1 MSGLY
6 NEEIKERFLSQYDN
20 EQTKKTIRNVFQN
33 TCDVE
38 DTFEKDLYDFT
49 MDQIGKV
56 IKNYIKP
63 HTASV
68 ASSNGRF
75 ISQYISWA
83 ISEGHRKS
91 NLNPLKGT
99 TDDFYDDLIDK
110 TKKVHY
116 SYSEFLG
123 LLEDKNM
130 HNAADKSFLFLIWYG
145 ISGERFSEL
154 QQMKQSDIDF
164 DTNEIFISARNKK
177 ITVSDEC
184 IKYLEKACKEKTYYQ
199 YNSSTGEFSEK
210 EMLDSPFLFRNIKS
224 PRGTEG
230 LPIGM
235 NVMYSRLHA
244 MKDYLQ
250 LEYLT
255 PNAIKQSGMI
265 KMAVDVYLEEGVLG
279 YEQLAKVCE
288 RYDYS
293 MITNNNHTYYNTHL
307 LRQFLNSEIIKEL
320 YNLKIE
326 VEKR

>member
-1 MSGLY
+1 MKLY
-6 NEEIKERFLSQYDN
+6 NEEFKERFLSQYEN
-20 EQTKKTIRNVFQN
+20 EDTQKTIRNVFYKSELIESVL
-33 TCDVE
+33 D
-38 DTFEKDLYDFT
+38 KDLANFNIAE
-49 MDQIGKV
+49 IGKC
-56 IKNYIKP
+56 ISNSAP
-63 HTASV
+63 HSISV
-68 ASSNGRF
+68 SKSLGRF
-75 ISQYISWA
+75 ISSYISYA
-83 ISEGHRKS
+83 IENGYREGS
-91 NLNPLKGT
+91 NINPLKGV
-99 TDDFYDDLIDK
+99 DDSYYEKFVDK
-110 TKKVHY
+110 TKKIHY
-116 SYSEFLG
+116 SYSEFLE

-184 IKYLEKACKEKTYYQ
+184 IKYLEKTCKEKTYYQ
-199 YNSSTGEFSEK
+199 YNIGTGEFSEK

-235 NVMYSRLHA
+235 NVLYSRLHA

-265 KMAVDVYLEEGVLG
+265 KMAVDVHLDEGILG

-288 RYDYS
+288 KYDYS

-307 LRQFLNSEIIKEL
+307 LRQFLNTETIKEL
-320 YNLKIE
+320 YDID
-326 VEKR
+326 VEIKLR